1 MTKFAIVL
9 IILFKN
15 QVFATC
21 WSIVMLGDLIYEAK
35 GIVVGYRVLNTED
48 LRVEVTITENGTLKG
63 GIETLRYSNIY
74 SNVLE
79 YPQTRRGILC

>member
-1 MTKFAIVL
+1 
-9 IILFKN
+9 
-15 QVFATC
+15 
-21 WSIVMLGDLIYEAK
+21 MLGDLIYEAK
-35 GIVVGYRVLNTED
+35 GMVVSYRLLNTED
-48 LRVEVTITENGTLKG
+48 LMVEVTIAENGTLKG

>member
-35 GIVVGYRVLNTED
+35 GMVVSYRLLNTED
-48 LRVEVTITENGTLKG
+48 LMVEVTIAENGTLKG

-79 YPQTRRGILC
+79 YPQTRRSILC

>member
-1 MTKFAIVL
+1 M
-9 IILFKN
+9 
-15 QVFATC
+15 
-21 WSIVMLGDLIYEAK
+21 
-35 GIVVGYRVLNTED
+35 VVGYRVLNTED